1 MISLSAELLPLTLAV
16 IGAVIVVAALL
27 SGLIER
33 SGFPQVAVFLALG
46 AVIGPL
52 GLKLLDAG
60 VHSPLLRVVSTVSL
74 VLVLFTDALTLS
86 IPEVR
91 RNKLLSFLV
100 LGPGTLLSALVIA
113 FIAWGLLG
121 FSPALSAILGAALA
135 STDPVLL
142 RGLLRR
148 HGLDPRVRQTLRLEA
163 GMNDAVLLPVVLVAT
178 VVLTSAG
185 GMSGSDWG
193 RMILSMLVLSPMAGL
208 FIGLGG
214 VGALDLARRRI
225 TVRRDYES
233 LYSLGIA
240 FAAYAAGE
248 AIHGSGFLTAFFAG
262 LTISALDVEL
272 CDCFRDYG
280 ETTAELTLLFTF
292 VLFGTSVIWS
302 GLGVVSAITLLFTG
316 LVFLARPLVFIPS
329 LLPAPLTWKNR
340 GLIAWFGPR
349 GLSSLL
355 LVLLPV
361 FGGVPGSEAL
371 LPVCCLVVLLSVVL
385 HGFSPSVLLRN
396 PKAAIETIP
405 AKAPEVKITEVPA
418 ADPRF
423 TILPSGDADA
433 PALPKDD
440 LISIEDYLA
449 LRAAGVEHI
458 LLDVRSE
465 RDYNNSDDQVPGALR
480 LHPQNAVNEIRRSG
494 KNPET
499 VVIAFCACPEDSTAV
514 RVVQVLR
521 RAGWVNAR
529 ALRNGWESWKK
540 AQLPLAPK
548 T

>member
-1 MISLSAELLPLTLAV
+1 MPSLSAELLPLTLAI

-52 GLKLLDAG
+52 GLGLLDAG

-100 LGPGTLLSALVIA
+100 LGPGTLLSAVAIA
-113 FIAWGLLG
+113 FISWWLLG
-121 FSPALSAILGAALA
+121 FSPALAAILGAALA

-148 HGLDPRVRQTLRLEA
+148 QGLDARVRQTLRLEA

-178 VVLTSAG
+178 VVLTSAK

-193 RMILSMLVLSPMAGL
+193 RMILSMLVLSPMAGV

-280 ETTAELTLLFTF
+280 ETTAEMTLLFTF

-302 GLGVVSAITLLFTG
+302 GLGVVAGATLLFTG

-329 LLPAPLTWKNR
+329 LLPTPLTWKNR

-361 FGGVPGSEAL
+361 FGEVPGSERL
-371 LPVCCLVVLLSVVL
+371 VPVCCLVVLVSVVL
-385 HGFSPSVLLRN
+385 HGFSPAVLLRN
-396 PKAAIETIP
+396 RKPAAETP
-405 AKAPEVKITEVPA
+405 AALAQPEEVPQFRIFPSA
-418 ADPRF
+418 ATDSQSP
-423 TILPSGDADA
+423 LPEG
-433 PALPKDD
+433 D
-440 LISIEDYLA
+440 LIAIDDYLA
-449 LRAAGVEHI
+449 LRASGVEHI

-465 RDYNNSDDQVPGALR
+465 RDYNKSDQQVPGALR
-480 LHPQNAVNEIRRSG
+480 LHPASVVNEMKQSG
-494 KNPET
+494 KNPGT
-499 VVIAFCACPEDSTAV
+499 IVIAFCACPEDSTAV
-514 RVVQVLR
+514 RVVQMLR
-521 RAGWVNAR
+521 RAGWMNAR
-529 ALRNGWESWKK
+529 ALRDGWESWTK
-540 AQLPLAPK
+540 AQLPMEPK
-548 T
+548 L